1 MGRGRASGPCALML
15 DLSLIKV
22 HLRLD
27 DDHTGEDILL
37 QAYGNA
43 AWKLAQNKTGRLFVD
58 ADELPEGAAENALLL
73 DDDVRLAMLLLVA
86 HWYEH
91 REAASEVAGMKV
103 LPLAVDALLGPHR
116 WFTL

>member
-27 DDHTGEDILL
+27 DDHTGEDTLL
-37 QAYGNA
+37 QAYGRA
-43 AWKLAQNKTGRLFVD
+43 AWKLAQNKTGRLFIE
-58 ADELPEGAAENALLL
+58 AEALPEGAAENALVL
-73 DDDVRLAMLLLVA
+73 DDDLRLAMLLLVA

-91 REAASEVAGMKV
+91 REAATEAAGMKA
-103 LPLAVDALLGPHR
+103 LPLAVDALLGPYR

>member
-27 DDHTGEDILL
+27 DDHTGEDTLL
-37 QAYGNA
+37 QAYGRA
-43 AWKLAQNKTGRLFVD
+43 AWVLSQNKTGRLWVA
-58 ADELPEGAAENALLL
+58 ADELPEGAQENAVVL

-91 REAASEVAGMKV
+91 REAASEVSGIKV
-103 LPLAVDALLGPHR
+103 LPLAVDALLGPYR

>member
-37 QAYGNA
+37 QAY
-43 AWKLAQNKTGRLFVD
+43 WKLAQNKTGRLFVD

>member
-1 MGRGRASGPCALML
+1 MRRGRASGPCALML
-15 DLSLIKV
+15 DLSLIKA

-37 QAYGNA
+37 QAYGRA
-43 AWKLAQNKTGRLFVD
+43 AWLLAQNKTGRLFIE
-58 ADELPEGAAENALLL
+58 AEALPEGAAENALVL
-73 DDDVRLAMLLLVA
+73 DDDLRLAMLLLVA

-91 REAASEVAGMKV
+91 REAATEAAGMKA
-103 LPLAVDALLGPHR
+103 LPLAVDALLGPYR

>member
-1 MGRGRASGPCALML
+1 MERGRASGPCALML

-27 DDHTGEDILL
+27 DDHAGEDTLL
-37 QAYGNA
+37 QAYGHA
-43 AWKLAQNKTGRLFVD
+43 AWKLAQNKTGRLFIE
-58 ADELPEGAAENALLL
+58 ATELPEGAAENALVL

-91 REAASEVAGMKV
+91 REAVSDAAGMKA
-103 LPLAVDALLGPHR
+103 LPLAVDALLGPYR

>member
-1 MGRGRASGPCALML
+1 ML

-27 DDHTGEDILL
+27 DDHTGEDTLL
-37 QAYGNA
+37 QAYGRA
-43 AWKLAQNKTGRLFVD
+43 AWKLAQNKTGRLFIE
-58 ADELPEGAAENALLL
+58 AEALPVGAAENALVL

-91 REAASEVAGMKV
+91 REAATEAAGMKA
-103 LPLAVDALLGPHR
+103 LPLAVDALLGPYR

>member
-1 MGRGRASGPCALML
+1 MRRGRASGPCALML

-27 DDHTGEDILL
+27 DDHDGEDTLL
-37 QAYGNA
+37 QAYGRA
-43 AWKLAQNKTGRLFVD
+43 AWLLAQNKTGRLLVEAD
-58 ADELPEGAAENALLL
+58 ALPEGAAENALLL
-73 DDDVRLAMLLLVA
+73 DDDLRLAMLLLVA

-91 REAASEVAGMKV
+91 REAATEAAGMKV
-103 LPLAVDALLGPHR
+103 LPLAVDALLGPYR

>member
-1 MGRGRASGPCALML
+1 ML

-27 DDHTGEDILL
+27 DDHTGEDTLL
-37 QAYGNA
+37 QAYGRA
-43 AWKLAQNKTGRLFVD
+43 AWKLTQNSTGRLFID
-58 ADELPEGAAENALLL
+58 AIELPEGAAENAVLL

-91 REAASEVAGMKV
+91 REAASDAVGMKA
-103 LPLAVDALLGPHR
+103 LPLAVDALLGPYR